1 MNIFSTEAFRELA
14 LSFDEVTEA
23 PNLDKNTFKVDDKIF
38 VTIDNKNAKAIFKLS
53 VADQN
58 LYSDFDPSAIYPAP
72 AGWGKQG
79 WTIFEINFIEAEKLK
94 EALTK
99 SYCTVA
105 PEKLAKKHSN

>member
-14 LSFDEVTEA
+14 LSFDEVTES
-23 PNLDKNTFKVDDKIF
+23 PNLGKNTFKVDDKIF
-38 VTIDNKNAKAIFKLS
+38 ITIDNTNAKAIFKLS

-58 LYSDFDPSAIYPAP
+58 LFSDYDPSAIYPAP

-99 SYCTVA
+99 SYCSVA
-105 PEKLAKKHSN
+105 PEKFAKKYSK